1 MITKLENYRYNL
13 SLIGITI
20 DEVLLLNLYQNLPID
35 VQTGAKVIL
44 LPIAA
49 KEGVVYGMDN
59 ITGDLVPFNFSRSSS
74 ATLFDKDKN
83 MKLAGNNIPRID
95 YGNYT
100 DDVKLLVEKES
111 TNLIP
116 YSGNGNYVVSGVIRC
131 IYSGDSALSSIV
143 PDTRMNQAI
152 YYKGNYP
159 RLNQISGL
167 SPTSQYKWS
176 FYLKGD
182 SSYHLSF
189 TDYPLVETPNPS
201 ISITTYWKRYTKTM
215 PLGRTSSI
223 LHMYSNS
230 KGLFAANIQLE
241 TQEVTSYI
249 PTTTTTAT
257 RAADKLTYTL
267 PASSGIYLKTNK
279 QNTLLNKP
287 KGVWNIH
294 DDLNNE
300 GIEALAIFYEDIII
314 GFDEETAVEEFIIPI
329 RDKNQVVKAR
339 YALKDTDI
347 EKNTLMSE
355 HYIELSFALDSF
367 VKFVRSDY
375 IIWEGEKYIIKEDY
389 TPDEVNKCNYKYTLR
404 FDHWTTLLQDDTF
417 YYMNQGLEEAEWS
430 LMSNAVTHFQLL
442 ADNANRYFG
451 VNTFNVGT
459 IEFTELKYLRFDK
472 VSIWDA
478 ATQIAEAYGGEWY
491 LTGTTF
497 HLVKKFSYGSEIDLE
512 SEVSVEKMER
522 SKGEDSEKYTRILAL
537 SSTRNVPNNYR
548 VTTPGE
554 AVDAIF
560 QKRLR
565 IPISKG
571 KFIDAKPNM
580 SPEEIKS
587 AVVIFEKVYPKRIGT
602 MSSIS
607 TVEYTDTDTD
617 TGVVTK
623 WNAYRYKDTG
633 LQFKEEYRQPGVE
646 LRIAFQSGNLNGTD
660 YEVKFN
666 PLKKAETDPESQIFE
681 IVRNEDYG
689 KALPNDTL
697 KPQNGDTYILYGF
710 NIQLVSDQYVPA
722 GEQELYDTAVEWQQ
736 DMLKDK
742 SVFECPTMIQ
752 HFADNEMD
760 LEIGQKV
767 KLIHDQFEGGFRSS
781 RIQGYEKHLLNKYK
795 ARYIVGDNAT
805 ASWAKSVDN
814 SIKELQIAGITY
826 QATGKNGVY
835 LITQFDNTPASDYNA
850 YSGKA
855 SDARYLNKNTGG
867 TVQGDV
873 LFQKK
878 IKAKE
883 AISDQFGNETFMP
896 GMLGN
901 GFRFWIENGLS
912 YGQLDYLTIT
922 REMLISVLTV
932 AEVKSVDG
940 GVLIS
945 SANMVCSSVEDITTG
960 YKCYFDNDEGNIP
973 NKFVVGDQAMCR
985 RFNGANVKYYWRLV
999 TEVGTDYI
1007 LLSKTDKDGS
1017 GIPEAKDNIVQF
1029 GNRTDTQRQFAIY
1042 SVAYGDAGT
1051 FYYYG
1056 VNSYDLTGKAKTY
1069 FSKSGARIE
1078 GDSIVFSSSGK
1089 SAATAISE
1097 VDTKAGNAQTAAT
1110 NAATAASNAQ
1120 TSANTAN
1127 SLLTD
1132 IANDNKLV
1140 ASEKQE
1146 TKKEWDAIV
1155 SEYSKNIT
1163 QAISFSVATTSYT
1176 TAYNALSSYIT
1187 PLLTT
1192 LTTTSDIVGTTFRST
1207 FKAYFDA
1214 RTDLLNAIATK
1225 AKQLA
1230 DAAQSSANSANA
1242 ELLNKVAYS
1251 EYNAQMQVL
1260 NTQISSKVSQ
1270 TDFNSLG
1277 SRVSSTESSITQQA
1291 GQISSVVTQANNA
1304 QGTADNAALIAKAMA
1319 YGKMLYKDPSF
1330 VKGVNNVSFYNNLG
1344 NGNVGVS
1351 LTAKPSD
1358 APTTSPNC
1366 IQVKT
1371 IGTASPD
1378 FGGFTF
1384 MTQSRANAIFVTRL
1398 IAKIPSGMTLVFRSN
1413 AFGSGSSVKWLTS
1426 NMGTD
1431 TWQEYIC
1438 LVICGS
1444 SGSFSSTNFYNLSG
1458 TFSPSSS
1465 NPLLWYLAYAT
1476 VYDIT
1481 DAEINFQDSI
1491 TAAQATAD
1499 SKTRTY
1505 YQDAQPTAPS
1515 GGFSVGDIW
1524 QKVTYTDT
1532 TGVVNMDST
1541 KNVCRF
1547 EYRWNGT
1554 TWVQINFNVSGSY
1567 VTQTNDSISSLVTK
1581 TGINSLGAGETLKS
1595 LIDQTPDKITLAV
1608 SAIQIGGRNLIPN
1621 TNQGVSGWG
1630 RTVQTGTVTYTEV
1643 QQLGVRAVKATTS
1656 GFTSGYHVL
1665 HKSINRSLLQNQ
1677 KQYTLSLDVFCEFST
1692 TASFLILA
1700 ANGTNQLI
1708 NFGSKAITANTW
1720 VHIELTA
1727 ISTTNTGTDQY
1738 LYITGFNQNA
1748 SVTFANIKLEDG
1760 NKATTWSPA
1769 IEDTQS
1775 QIDGKTTLAEVTSSL
1790 SIDANKITLSSK
1802 TIELKG
1808 ETIAS
1813 AIKAGQLNVG
1823 NGNFTVDP
1831 LGIMSAKGANIEGA
1845 LKVSGNNQI
1854 TVADAGG
1861 NTRVTIKPTNIT
1873 SISNIGGGLTT
1884 AYASTGGAAASDL
1897 VTNQTKTWYGQTFTL
1912 PAGKVYDLVIPAI
1925 TIGATVR
1932 MGSSNLTYAKTS
1944 IRLRNTTTN
1953 AVYMVASIEAIPRED
1968 GGGESYQSIKVNNVV
1983 AGNWRVEIEIMA
1995 ITDIYSGTAYFSVPS
2010 QATIQITPLNQF
2022 TEVGLD
2028 GFLTALSASKYL
2040 HITSDGLYI
2049 RMDLYVLRVTS
2060 NGIQKSV
2067 NGGVSWTNI

>member
-1 MITKLENYRYNL
+1 MISKLENYRYNL

-20 DEVLLLNLYQNLPID
+20 DEVLLLNLYQNLPVN

-59 ITGDLVPFNFSRSSS
+59 ITGDLVPFSFSRASS

-83 MKLAGNNIPRID
+83 MALVGNNIPRID

-100 DDVKLLVEKES
+100 EGVKLLVEKES

-116 YSGNGNYVVSGVIRC
+116 YSGNGNYVASGVIRC

-143 PDTRMNQAI
+143 PDTKMNQAI

-159 RLNQISGL
+159 RLNIISGL
-167 SPTSQYKWS
+167 SPTSQYQWS

-182 SSYHLSF
+182 SSYNLSF
-189 TDYPLVETPNPS
+189 TDFPPAETPNPI
-201 ISITTYWKRYTKTM
+201 ISITPDWKRYSKTM

-249 PTTTTTAT
+249 PTTTTPAT

-287 KGVWNIH
+287 KGLWNIH

-314 GFDEETAVEEFIIPI
+314 GFDEETAVDEFIIPI

-347 EKNTLMSE
+347 EKNVLMGE

-367 VKFVRSDY
+367 VRFVRSDY

-389 TPDEVNKCNYKYTLR
+389 IPDEVNKCNYKYTLR
-404 FDHWTTLLQDDTF
+404 FDHWTTFLQDDTF
-417 YYMNQGLEEAEWS
+417 YYMNQNLEEAEWS
-430 LMSNAVTHFQLL
+430 LMSNAATHFQLL

-451 VNTFNVGT
+451 VNSFNVGT

-478 ATQIAEAYGGEWY
+478 ATQIAEEYGGEWY

-497 HLVKKFSYGSEIDLE
+497 HLVKKFSYGSEIDFE

-565 IPISKG
+565 IPASKG

-666 PLKKAETDPESQIFE
+666 PLKKAETDPESQLFE

-710 NIQLVSDQYVPA
+710 NIQLVSDQYIPA
-722 GEQELYDTAVEWQQ
+722 GEEELYDTAVEWQQ

-781 RIQGYEKHLLNKYK
+781 RIQGYEKRLLNKYQ
-795 ARYIVGDNAT
+795 ATYTVGDNAA

-814 SIKELQIAGITY
+814 SIKELQIAGVTY
-826 QATGKNGVY
+826 QATGKSGVY
-835 LITQFDNTPASDYNA
+835 LITQFDNTPASDFNA
-850 YSGKA
+850 YSAKA
-855 SDARYLNKNTGG
+855 SDARYLNKQAGG

-901 GFRFWIENGLS
+901 GFRFWIENGMS
-912 YGQLDYLTIT
+912 FGQIDYLTVT

-940 GVLIS
+940 GILIS
-945 SANMVCSSVEDITTG
+945 SANMVCSKVEDITTG

-973 NKFVVGDQAMCR
+973 NKFIVGDQAMCR

-999 TEVGTDYI
+999 TEVGADYI

-1097 VDTKAGNAQTAAT
+1097 VDTKA
-1110 NAATAASNAQ
+1110 SNAQ

-1127 SLLTD
+1127 AGLL
-1132 IANDNKLV
+1132 
-1140 ASEKQE
+1140 S
-1146 TKKEWDAIV
+1146 
-1155 SEYSKNIT
+1155 
-1163 QAISFSVATTSYT
+1163 
-1176 TAYNALSSYIT
+1176 
-1187 PLLTT
+1187 
-1192 LTTTSDIVGTTFRST
+1192 
-1207 FKAYFDA
+1207 
-1214 RTDLLNAIATK
+1214 
-1225 AKQLA
+1225 
-1230 DAAQSSANSANA
+1230 
-1242 ELLNKVAYS
+1242 KVAYS

-1260 NTQISSKVSQ
+1260 DTRISSKVSQ

-1277 SRVSSTESSITQQA
+1277 DRVSSTESSITQQA
-1291 GQISSVVTQANNA
+1291 GQISSVVEKVDNIKIGGVNKFGNTDFLSSANRSFTPPSIAWLNENRGKELTISLYINIENAILSGNKRIGCEFNVVFSDGTNGYIGAWMVFADTPATFKGRISRPFTFPDKQVVSIGYCQTFFQSFVSGTANAGYPQLEEGNIASDYKQSNEDINTGINNA
-1304 QGTADNAALIAKAMA
+1304 QT
-1319 YGKMLYKDPSF
+1319 
-1330 VKGVNNVSFYNNLG
+1330 
-1344 NGNVGVS
+1344 
-1351 LTAKPSD
+1351 
-1358 APTTSPNC
+1358 
-1366 IQVKT
+1366 
-1371 IGTASPD
+1371 
-1378 FGGFTF
+1378 
-1384 MTQSRANAIFVTRL
+1384 
-1398 IAKIPSGMTLVFRSN
+1398 
-1413 AFGSGSSVKWLTS
+1413 
-1426 NMGTD
+1426 
-1431 TWQEYIC
+1431 
-1438 LVICGS
+1438 
-1444 SGSFSSTNFYNLSG
+1444 
-1458 TFSPSSS
+1458 
-1465 NPLLWYLAYAT
+1465 
-1476 VYDIT
+1476 
-1481 DAEINFQDSI
+1481 
-1491 TAAQATAD
+1491 TAD

-1515 GGFSVGDIW
+1515 GGFTVGDIW
-1524 QKVTYTDT
+1524 QKVTLTDT
-1532 TGVVNMDST
+1532 TGVVNMDSS

-1581 TGINSLGAGETLKS
+1581 TGINSLGTGETLKS

-1608 SAIQIGGRNLIPN
+1608 SAIQIGGRNLKRNSKTLTGLFRTIGQVVNATPN
-1621 TNQGVSGWG
+1621 AEWMRFSIVDFTGEILQSGSVAVQPGVEYTQSVLFRTDATSVDLNFSWWNATNGHRLRQAIIEKIGTNLYRAYS
-1630 RTVQTGTVTYTEV
+1630 TFKTVTND
-1643 QQLGVRAVKATTS
+1643 TTIRCLDIYPISKS
-1656 GFTSGYHVL
+1656 GGTYIEFAYH
-1665 HKSINRSLLQNQ
+1665 K
-1677 KQYTLSLDVFCEFST
+1677 F
-1692 TASFLILA
+1692 
-1700 ANGTNQLI
+1700 
-1708 NFGSKAITANTW
+1708 
-1720 VHIELTA
+1720 EL
-1727 ISTTNTGTDQY
+1727 
-1738 LYITGFNQNA
+1738 
-1748 SVTFANIKLEDG
+1748 G
-1760 NKATTWSPA
+1760 NKPTDWTEAP
-1769 IEDTQS
+1769 EDTQS
-1775 QIDGKTTLAEVTSSL
+1775 QIDGKTTLAEVASSL
-1790 SIDANKITLSSK
+1790 SIAANKITLSSK

-1808 ETIAS
+1808 DTIAD
-1813 AIKAGQLNVG
+1813 AIEAGQLNVG
-1823 NGNFTVDP
+1823 NGKFKVDP
-1831 LGIMSAKGANIEGA
+1831 NGDFTSKNANIEGA
-1845 LKVSGNNQI
+1845 LRVSGNNQI

-1861 NTRVTIKPTNIT
+1861 NTRVTIKPTDIT
-1873 SISNIGGGLTT
+1873 SIANIGGIETSELVN
-1884 AYASTGGAAASDL
+1884 TGGAAASRSIQNE
-1897 VTNQTKTWYGQTFTL
+1897 TNVWYGRTFTL
-1912 PAGKVYDLVIPAI
+1912 AAGKVYDLVIPAI
-1925 TIGATVR
+1925 SISATINTIGSPTTV
-1932 MGSSNLTYAKTS
+1932 YARTV
-1944 IRLRNTTTN
+1944 IRLRNTTTY
-1953 AVYMVASIEAIPRED
+1953 ASYEIASIEASPREF
-1968 GGGESYQSIKVNNVV
+1968 GGTVFQSVRLNGVV
-1983 AGNWRVEIEIMA
+1983 AGNWRIEIEMMA
-1995 ITDIYSGTAYFSVPS
+1995 ISDTYFTGTASFTMNSNVV
-2010 QATIQITPLNQF
+2010 IQVIPLSQF
-2022 TEVGLD
+2022 TEMGLN
-2028 GFLTALSASKYL
+2028 GFMTAISSNKYL
-2040 HITSDGLYI
+2040 HITTDGVFL
-2049 RMDLYVLRVTS
+2049 RMGLNILRITETG
-2060 NGIQKSV
+2060 GIQKSV
-2067 NGGVSWTNI
+2067 NGGSSWSSL

>member
-1 MITKLENYRYNL
+1 MITKLENYRHNL

-20 DEVLLLNLYQNLPID
+20 DEVLLLNLYQNLPIN
-35 VQTGAKVIL
+35 VQTGAKVVL

-59 ITGDLVPFNFSRSSS
+59 ITGDLVPFNFSRASS

-83 MKLAGNNIPRID
+83 MELAGNNIPRID

-116 YSGNGNYVVSGVIRC
+116 YSGNGNYVASGVIRC
-131 IYSGDSALSSIV
+131 IYEGDRSTSSIV
-143 PDTRMNQAI
+143 PDTKMNQAI

-167 SPTSQYKWS
+167 SPTSQYQWS

-182 SSYHLSF
+182 SSYNLSL
-189 TDYPLVETPNPS
+189 TDYPPAETPNPI
-201 ISITTYWKRYTKTM
+201 ISITTDWKRYSKTM

-257 RAADKLTYTL
+257 RAADLLTYTL

-287 KGVWNIH
+287 KGLWNIH

-347 EKNTLMSE
+347 EKNTLMGE
-355 HYIELSFALDSF
+355 HYIEISFALDIF
-367 VKFVRSDY
+367 FKFVRSDY

-389 TPDEVNKCNYKYTLR
+389 IPDEVNKCNYKYTLR

-417 YYMNQGLEEAEWS
+417 YYMNQNLEEAEWS
-430 LMSNAVTHFQLL
+430 LMSNAATHFQLL

-497 HLVKKFSYGSEIDLE
+497 HLVKKFSYGSEIDFE

-522 SKGEDSEKYTRILAL
+522 SKGEDSEKYTRILAFG
-537 SSTRNVPNNYR
+537 STRNIPANYR
-548 VTTPGE
+548 ETTPGE
-554 AVDAIF
+554 AVDAIY

-565 IPISKG
+565 IPASKG

-587 AVVIFEKVYPKRIGT
+587 AVVIFDEVYPKRIGT
-602 MSSIS
+602 MSSIT

-633 LQFKEEYRQPGVE
+633 LQFKEEYLMPGVE

-666 PLKKAETDPESQIFE
+666 PLKKAETDPDSQLFE

-710 NIQLVSDQYVPA
+710 NIQLVSDQYIPA

-781 RIQGYEKHLLNKYK
+781 RIQGYEKRLLNKYQ
-795 ARYIVGDNAT
+795 ATYTVGDNAA

-814 SIKELQIAGITY
+814 SIKELQIAGVTY

-835 LITQFDNTPASDYNA
+835 LITQFDNTPASDFNA
-850 YSGKA
+850 YSAKA
-855 SDARYLNKNTGG
+855 SDARYLNKQTGG

-912 YGQLDYLTIT
+912 FGQIDYLTIT

-940 GVLIS
+940 GILIS
-945 SANMVCSSVEDITTG
+945 SANMICNKTEETTSG

-1051 FYYYG
+1051 YYYYG

-1097 VDTKAGNAQTAAT
+1097 VDTKAGNAQT
-1110 NAATAASNAQ
+1110 
-1120 TSANTAN
+1120 SANTAN
-1127 SLLTD
+1127 AGLL
-1132 IANDNKLV
+1132 
-1140 ASEKQE
+1140 S
-1146 TKKEWDAIV
+1146 
-1155 SEYSKNIT
+1155 
-1163 QAISFSVATTSYT
+1163 
-1176 TAYNALSSYIT
+1176 
-1187 PLLTT
+1187 
-1192 LTTTSDIVGTTFRST
+1192 
-1207 FKAYFDA
+1207 
-1214 RTDLLNAIATK
+1214 
-1225 AKQLA
+1225 
-1230 DAAQSSANSANA
+1230 
-1242 ELLNKVAYS
+1242 KVAYS

-1260 NTQISSKVSQ
+1260 NTQILSKVSQ

-1277 SRVSSTESSITQQA
+1277 DRVSSTESSITQQA
-1291 GQISSVVTQANNA
+1291 GQISSVVTQATNA
-1304 QGTADNAALIAKAMA
+1304 QT
-1319 YGKMLYKDPSF
+1319 
-1330 VKGVNNVSFYNNLG
+1330 
-1344 NGNVGVS
+1344 
-1351 LTAKPSD
+1351 
-1358 APTTSPNC
+1358 
-1366 IQVKT
+1366 
-1371 IGTASPD
+1371 
-1378 FGGFTF
+1378 
-1384 MTQSRANAIFVTRL
+1384 
-1398 IAKIPSGMTLVFRSN
+1398 
-1413 AFGSGSSVKWLTS
+1413 
-1426 NMGTD
+1426 
-1431 TWQEYIC
+1431 
-1438 LVICGS
+1438 
-1444 SGSFSSTNFYNLSG
+1444 
-1458 TFSPSSS
+1458 
-1465 NPLLWYLAYAT
+1465 
-1476 VYDIT
+1476 
-1481 DAEINFQDSI
+1481 
-1491 TAAQATAD
+1491 TAD

-1554 TWVQINFNVSGSY
+1554 AWVQINFNVSGSY
-1567 VTQTNDSISSLVTK
+1567 VTQTNESISSLVTK
-1581 TGINSLGAGETLKS
+1581 TGINGLGTGETLKS

-1608 SAIQIGGRNLIPN
+1608 SAIQIGGRNLLRNSNFATGDITGWSLFQATASIVTDAQFGYVAKVIKNSIHTEGRIYQTPILRI
-1621 TNQGVSGWG
+1621 SG
-1630 RTVQTGTVTYTEV
+1630 
-1643 QQLGVRAVKATTS
+1643 
-1656 GFTSGYHVL
+1656 
-1665 HKSINRSLLQNQ
+1665 N
-1677 KQYTLSLDVFCEFST
+1677 QYTASVWLKADSASSIQIYWEGSPIVGT
-1692 TASFLILA
+1692 TF
-1700 ANGTNQLI
+1700 NVTTEW
-1708 NFGSKAITANTW
+1708 KKYTITGVW
-1720 VHIELTA
+1720 
-1727 ISTTNTGTDQY
+1727 NTGTY
-1738 LYITGFNQNA
+1738 SGFYIRSYTNA
-1748 SVTFANIKLEDG
+1748 YFYVANAKYEEG
-1760 NKATTWSPA
+1760 NKETPWTPA
-1769 IEDTQS
+1769 LEDTQS
-1775 QIDGKTTLAEVTSSL
+1775 QIDGKTTLAKVASSL
-1790 SIDANKITLSSK
+1790 SIAANKITLSSK

-1808 ETIAS
+1808 DTIAD
-1813 AIKAGQLNVG
+1813 AIEAGQLNVG
-1823 NGNFTVDP
+1823 NGKFKVDP
-1831 LGIMSAKGANIEGA
+1831 NGDFTSKNANIEGA
-1845 LKVSGNNQI
+1845 LRVSGNNQI
-1854 TVADAGG
+1854 TVADASG
-1861 NTRVTIKPTNIT
+1861 NTRVTIKPTDIT
-1873 SISNIGGGLTT
+1873 SIANIGGVVVQELVN
-1884 AYASTGGAAASDL
+1884 TGGAAASDS
-1897 VTNQTKTWYGQTFTL
+1897 VTNQTKTWYGRTFTL

-1932 MGSSNLTYAKTS
+1932 AGSSDPTYARAVV
-1944 IRLRNTTTN
+1944 RLINTTTY
-1953 AVYMVASIEAIPRED
+1953 VSYEIASIYASPSEL
-1968 GGGESYQSIKVNNVV
+1968 GGTISQSARLNGVV
-1983 AGNWRVEIEIMA
+1983 AGNWRIEIEIMA
-1995 ITDIYSGTAYFSVPS
+1995 TSDTQLPGTIASFTLNSNAVIL
-2010 QATIQITPLNQF
+2010 ATPLSQF
-2022 TEVGLD
+2022 TEMGLN
-2028 GFLTALSASKYL
+2028 GFMTALSSNKYM
-2040 HITSDGLYI
+2040 HITTDGIYM
-2049 RMDLYVLRVTS
+2049 RMDTYILRVTS
-2060 NGIQKSV
+2060 SGIQKST
-2067 NGGVSWTNI
+2067 NSGSSWTSL